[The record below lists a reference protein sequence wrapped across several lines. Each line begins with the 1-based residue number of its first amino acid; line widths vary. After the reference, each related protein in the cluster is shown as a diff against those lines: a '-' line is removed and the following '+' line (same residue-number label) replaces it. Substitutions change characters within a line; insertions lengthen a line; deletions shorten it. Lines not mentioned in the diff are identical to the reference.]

1 MVRGTTNGRGAEV
14 VFDTVG
20 GPMFEPALQSL
31 GHSGRLLEISSA
43 GDRRVSFD
51 LMDFYHNES
60 KVFGVDTRA
69 RDAIASAALREAL
82 APFFEQ
88 GAFRP
93 PAIDRVIA
101 LSDGRA
107 AYEEVDRGQVRGRIV
122 LAP

>member
-1 MVRGTTNGRGAEV
+1 MVRGMTNRRGAEV

-20 GPMFEPALQSL
+20 GPMFEPALKSL
-31 GHSGRLLEISSA
+31 GHRGRLLEISSSS
-43 GDRRVSFD
+43 DRRVSFD
-51 LMDFYHNES
+51 LTEFYHNES
-60 KVFGVDTRA
+60 RLFGIDTRA

-88 GAFRP
+88 KTFQL
-93 PAIDRVIA
+93 PAIDLVVA

-107 AYEEVDRGQVRGRIV
+107 AYEKVARGEVHGRIV